1 MTTLRSRILDVAQRP
16 DGVDLIG
23 IAPVERFEELPERQR
38 PDMIL
43 PGTRSVIVLGSQVF
57 QVLTERL
64 KASRAVGEVSVRD
77 IYEAHK
83 DAVVADLRQTGYR
96 VARLLTNEG
105 FASLNLDQ
113 NLTDSRTLTAAF
125 SFKGAAV
132 AAGLGLIGKNSLLL
146 TPSFGPRVRLSVVLT
161 TSELEG
167 DEVVTDDPCRDCEIC
182 IRSCPSDAL
191 KAPGEGERYHHDRFL
206 CSSYSSAVKG
216 CGLCMSRCPR

>member
-1 MTTLRSRILDVAQRP
+1 MTELGSRVLEVAGGP

-23 IAPVERFEELPERQR
+23 VAPAERFSPLPERER
-38 PDMIL
+38 PEVIL
-43 PGTRSVIVLGSQVF
+43 PGARSVIVLGSQVF
-57 QVLTERL
+57 RVLTERL
-64 KASRAVGEVSVRD
+64 KASRAVGEFSVRD

-83 DAVVADLRQTGYR
+83 DAVVTDLRQTGYR

-132 AAGLGLIGKNSLLL
+132 AAGLGRIGKNSLLL
-146 TPSFGPRVRLSVVLT
+146 TPAFGPRVRLSVVLT
-161 TSELEG
+161 TAELEG
-167 DEVVTDDPCRDCEIC
+167 DELLTEDPCSDCQVC
-182 IRSCPSDAL
+182 VRSCPSGAL
-191 KAPGEGERYHHDRFL
+191 KEPGPGQRHNHDRFL